1 MGSTECQDAARRIG
15 KIFDR
20 ELNLSN
26 VPSGCLLYQPSQY
39 GDTGLN
45 VYFNFHQNNL
55 NSNIWNRLCKK
66 AGFCQS
72 RSRQSLDVGRTSRLA
87 TFCAD
92 YP

>member
-15 KIFDR
+15 KTFDR

-55 NSNIWNRLCKK
+55 NSNVFNRLCKK
-66 AGFCQS
+66 AEGMNNNSMQI
-72 RSRQSLDVGRTSRLA
+72 
-87 TFCAD
+87 
-92 YP
+92 YPNSSSFSKVK